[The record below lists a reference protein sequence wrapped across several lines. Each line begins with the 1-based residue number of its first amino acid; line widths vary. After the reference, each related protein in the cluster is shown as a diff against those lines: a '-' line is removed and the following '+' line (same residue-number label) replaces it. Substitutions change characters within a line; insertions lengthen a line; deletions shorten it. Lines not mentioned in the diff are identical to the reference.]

1 MSKVR
6 KIAASFFLLVGLAIA
21 YWQWRVRQQRD
32 RVIKVLAW
40 CSHCKKHFLI
50 DLVPDVEE
58 MRRFFFL
65 ITGSV
70 RFCFMILI
78 DSSDRRSYARNS
90 CNQKSK
96 QVYVA

>member
-58 MRRFFFL
+58 MRRCFF
-65 ITGSV
+65 S
-70 RFCFMILI
+70 
-78 DSSDRRSYARNS
+78 
-90 CNQKSK
+90 
-96 QVYVA
+96 